1 MPSSV
6 SLQPSDVVADILA
19 SRFLD
24 LVAVLSRKDKKLA
37 LEKLAECAHANA
49 QELRDFTTVLEGQ
62 GTAADVRA
70 VIASAS
76 ETLQK
81 VIVDARVLANKH
93 SG

>member
-6 SLQPSDVVADILA
+6 SLDPSDLVVDILA

-37 LEKLAECAHANA
+37 LETLAECAHANA
-49 QELRDFTTVLEGQ
+49 EELRNFSTVLEGQ
-62 GTAADVRA
+62 GTAADVQH
-70 VIASAS
+70 VITAASAA
-76 ETLQK
+76 LQK

>member
-6 SLQPSDVVADILA
+6 SLQPSELVVDILA

-24 LVAVLSRKDKKLA
+24 LVAVLTRKDKKLA
-37 LEKLAECAHANA
+37 LETLAECAQANA
-49 QELRDFTTVLEGQ
+49 EELRNFATVLEGN
-62 GTAADVRA
+62 GTAADVQS

-81 VIVDARVLANKH
+81 VIVDARMMANKQ